1 MRCRIKS
8 FLKRILNQNI
18 TTFGKYIYPLFKQ
31 LFMNIFVGSL
41 PFKIEESELQEIFE
55 EYGEVTSV
63 KIITDRATG
72 RSKGF
77 GFVEMTNE
85 EEAKKAIEELN
96 NAEIEGRT
104 IVVNKAEEK
113 KEGSRPSGGFRGGNS
128 GGGFRGGNS
137 GGGFRGGSGGAGGFR
152 GGNAGGGGG
161 FRGGDRGGNSGGG
174 FNRGGGSSAGGNR
187 RSEY

>member
-1 MRCRIKS
+1 
-8 FLKRILNQNI
+8 
-18 TTFGKYIYPLFKQ
+18 
-31 LFMNIFVGSL
+31 MNIFVGSL

-113 KEGSRPSGGFRGGNS
+113 KEGSRPAGGGFRGGNS

-137 GGGFRGGSGGAGGFR
+137 GGGGFR
-152 GGNAGGGGG
+152 GGNSGGGGG
-161 FRGGDRGGNSGGG
+161 YRGGDRGGNSGGG
-174 FNRGGGSSAGGNR
+174 FNRGGSTGGNR
-187 RSEY
+187 RSEYQNSVRF

>member
-1 MRCRIKS
+1 
-8 FLKRILNQNI
+8 
-18 TTFGKYIYPLFKQ
+18 
-31 LFMNIFVGSL
+31 MNIFVGSL

-55 EYGEVTSV
+55 EYGTVTSV

-72 RSKGF
+72 RSKGY
-77 GFVEMTNE
+77 GFVEMSND

-96 NAEIEGRT
+96 NAEVEGRT

-113 KEGSRPSGGFRGGNS
+113 KEGSRPAGGGFRGGNS

-137 GGGFRGGSGGAGGFR
+137 GGGFRGGDR
-152 GGNAGGGGG
+152 GG
-161 FRGGDRGGNSGGG
+161 FRGGDRGGFNKGG
-174 FNRGGGSSAGGNR
+174 FNKGGNTGGNR

>member
-1 MRCRIKS
+1 M
-8 FLKRILNQNI
+8 NQNI
-18 TTFGKYIYPLFKQ
+18 TTFGEYIYPLFKQ

-128 GGGFRGGNS
+128 GGGFRGGD
-137 GGGFRGGSGGAGGFR
+137 RGGFR
-152 GGNAGGGGG
+152 GGNSGGG
-161 FRGGDRGGNSGGG
+161 FRGGDRGNSGGGFNKGG

>member
-1 MRCRIKS
+1 
-8 FLKRILNQNI
+8 
-18 TTFGKYIYPLFKQ
+18 
-31 LFMNIFVGSL
+31 MNIFVGSL

-104 IVVNKAEEK
+104 IVVNIAEEK
-113 KEGSRPSGGFRGGNS
+113 KEGSRPGGGFRGGNS

-137 GGGFRGGSGGAGGFR
+137 GGGFRGGNS
-152 GGNAGGGGG
+152 GGGGG
-161 FRGGDRGGNSGGG
+161 FRGGNSGGG
-174 FNRGGGSSAGGNR
+174 GGFNKGGFNKGGSTGGNR

>member
-1 MRCRIKS
+1 MIIS
-8 FLKRILNQNI
+8 LSERILNQNI
-18 TTFGKYIYPLFKQ
+18 TTFGEYIYPLFKQ

-41 PFKIEESELQEIFE
+41 PFKIVESELQEIFE

-63 KIITDRATG
+63 KIITDKATG

-96 NAEIEGRT
+96 NAEVEGRT

-128 GGGFRGGNS
+128 GGGFRGGD
-137 GGGFRGGSGGAGGFR
+137 RGGFR
-152 GGNAGGGGG
+152 GGNSG
-161 FRGGDRGGNSGGG
+161 GGDRGGYRGGNSGGGFNKGG
-174 FNRGGGSSAGGNR
+174 FNRGGGSSAGGSR

>member
-1 MRCRIKS
+1 MLEAAIIS
-8 FLKRILNQNI
+8 LVKRILNQNI

-41 PFKIEESELQEIFE
+41 PFKIVESELQEIFE

-63 KIITDRATG
+63 KIITDKATG

-96 NAEIEGRT
+96 NAEVEGRT

-113 KEGSRPSGGFRGGNS
+113 KEGSRPGGGFRGGNS

-137 GGGFRGGSGGAGGFR
+137 GGGFRGGNSGGGDRGGFR
-152 GGNAGGGGG
+152 GGNSGGG
-161 FRGGDRGGNSGGG
+161 FNKGG

-187 RSEY
+187 REY

>member
-1 MRCRIKS
+1 MKH
-8 FLKRILNQNI
+8 
-18 TTFGKYIYPLFKQ
+18 IYPLIKQ

-77 GFVEMTNE
+77 GFVEMTND

-104 IVVNKAEEK
+104 IVVNKAEERK
-113 KEGSRPSGGFRGGNS
+113 DSNR
-128 GGGFRGGNS
+128 
-137 GGGFRGGSGGAGGFR
+137 
-152 GGNAGGGGG
+152 GGGGG
-161 FRGGDRGGNSGGG
+161 NYRSD
-174 FNRGGGSSAGGNR
+174 NRNISHDDLRPTADCSPAGTTPDGA
-187 RSEY
+187 

>member
-1 MRCRIKS
+1 
-8 FLKRILNQNI
+8 LED
-18 TTFGKYIYPLFKQ
+18 IYPLFKQ

-55 EYGEVTSV
+55 EYGEVSSV
-63 KIITDRATG
+63 KIIMDRATG

-77 GFVEMTNE
+77 GFVEMPNE

-96 NAEIEGRT
+96 NAEVEGRT

-113 KEGSRPSGGFRGGNS
+113 KEGGRPSGGGFRGGNS

-137 GGGFRGGSGGAGGFR
+137 GGGFRGGNSGGGGGYRGGGDRGGDRGGFR
-152 GGNAGGGGG
+152 GGNAGG
-161 FRGGDRGGNSGGG
+161 
-174 FNRGGGSSAGGNR
+174 NR

>member
-1 MRCRIKS
+1 
-8 FLKRILNQNI
+8 
-18 TTFGKYIYPLFKQ
+18 
-31 LFMNIFVGSL
+31 MNIFVGSL

-77 GFVEMTNE
+77 GFVEMTND

-113 KEGSRPSGGFRGGNS
+113 KEGSRPGGGGFRGGNS

-137 GGGFRGGSGGAGGFR
+137 GGGGGGFR
-152 GGNAGGGGG
+152 GGSGGGGG
-161 FRGGDRGGNSGGG
+161 FRGGSSGGSGGGFNKGGSGGG

>member
-1 MRCRIKS
+1 
-8 FLKRILNQNI
+8 
-18 TTFGKYIYPLFKQ
+18 
-31 LFMNIFVGSL
+31 MNIFVGSL

-77 GFVEMTNE
+77 GFVEMTSE
-85 EEAKKAIEELN
+85 EEAKKAIDELN

-113 KEGSRPSGGFRGGNS
+113 KEGVVQQVAVSVVVILVAAVVSVAATQVAAAAVSVAATQVAAAVDIVAAAIVVAAPAVAAASTEVAALAETEDQNTRILTVF
-128 GGGFRGGNS
+128 
-137 GGGFRGGSGGAGGFR
+137 
-152 GGNAGGGGG
+152 
-161 FRGGDRGGNSGGG
+161 
-174 FNRGGGSSAGGNR
+174 
-187 RSEY
+187 

>member
-1 MRCRIKS
+1 
-8 FLKRILNQNI
+8 
-18 TTFGKYIYPLFKQ
+18 
-31 LFMNIFVGSL
+31 MNIFVGSL

-113 KEGSRPSGGFRGGNS
+113 KEGGRPAGGGFRGGNS

-137 GGGFRGGSGGAGGFR
+137 GGGFRGGDR
-152 GGNAGGGGG
+152 GGDRGG
-161 FRGGDRGGNSGGG
+161 FRGGDRGGNAGGG
-174 FNRGGGSSAGGNR
+174 YNRGGSTGGNR

>member
-1 MRCRIKS
+1 VIIS
-8 FLKRILNQNI
+8 LSERILNQNI
-18 TTFGKYIYPLFKQ
+18 TTFGEYIYPLFKQ

-41 PFKIEESELQEIFE
+41 PFKIVESELQEIFE

-63 KIITDRATG
+63 KIITDKATG

-96 NAEIEGRT
+96 NAEVEGRT

-128 GGGFRGGNS
+128 GGGFRGGD
-137 GGGFRGGSGGAGGFR
+137 RGGFR
-152 GGNAGGGGG
+152 GGNSG
-161 FRGGDRGGNSGGG
+161 GGDRGGYRGGNSGGGFNKGG
-174 FNRGGGSSAGGNR
+174 FNRGGGSSAGGSR

>member
-1 MRCRIKS
+1 
-8 FLKRILNQNI
+8 
-18 TTFGKYIYPLFKQ
+18 
-31 LFMNIFVGSL
+31 MNIFVGSL

-55 EYGEVTSV
+55 EYGEVSSV
-63 KIITDRATG
+63 KIIMDRATG

-77 GFVEMTNE
+77 GFVEMPNE

-96 NAEIEGRT
+96 NAEVEGRT

-113 KEGSRPSGGFRGGNS
+113 KEGGRPAGGGFRGGDRGGFRGGNA

-137 GGGFRGGSGGAGGFR
+137 GGGFRGGD
-152 GGNAGGGGG
+152 
-161 FRGGDRGGNSGGG
+161 RGGDRGGFNKGG
-174 FNRGGGSSAGGNR
+174 FNRGGGSQGGGNR

>member
-1 MRCRIKS
+1 
-8 FLKRILNQNI
+8 
-18 TTFGKYIYPLFKQ
+18 
-31 LFMNIFVGSL
+31 MNIFVGSL

-113 KEGSRPSGGFRGGNS
+113 KEGGRPS

-137 GGGFRGGSGGAGGFR
+137 GGGGGFR
-152 GGNAGGGGG
+152 GGNSGGGGGG
-161 FRGGDRGGNSGGG
+161 FRGGSGGGGGGYRGGGDRGGSTGGGG
-174 FNRGGGSSAGGNR
+174 FNRGGGAGGNR

>member
-1 MRCRIKS
+1 
-8 FLKRILNQNI
+8 
-18 TTFGKYIYPLFKQ
+18 
-31 LFMNIFVGSL
+31 MNIFVGSL

-77 GFVEMTNE
+77 GFVEMTND

-113 KEGSRPSGGFRGGNS
+113 KEGSRPSGGFRGGN
-128 GGGFRGGNS
+128 GGGFRGGN
-137 GGGFRGGSGGAGGFR
+137 
-152 GGNAGGGGG
+152 GGGG
-161 FRGGDRGGNSGGG
+161 FRGGNGGGGFRGGNGGG
-174 FNRGGGSSAGGNR
+174 FNKGGFNKGGNAGGNR

>member
-1 MRCRIKS
+1 MK
-8 FLKRILNQNI
+8 L
-18 TTFGKYIYPLFKQ
+18 IYPLFKQ

-77 GFVEMTNE
+77 GFVEMTND

-113 KEGSRPSGGFRGGNS
+113 KEGSRPAGGGFRGGNS

-137 GGGFRGGSGGAGGFR
+137 GGGGF
-152 GGNAGGGGG
+152 
-161 FRGGDRGGNSGGG
+161 RGGNSGGG
-174 FNRGGGSSAGGNR
+174 SGGYRGGSSSGGGGFNKGGGGFNKGGSAGGNR